1 MATLLLSAAGAA
13 LGGSFGGS
21 FIGLGTAAL
30 GKALGATVGSI
41 IDQRLMGVGSEPV
54 ESGRVER
61 FRVMGSSEGAAIPR
75 VWGRVRLAGQII
87 WSSRFLEHVNSNE
100 VGGKGGGGATV
111 REYSYTVSLA
121 IALCEGPV
129 VRVGRIWA
137 DGQPLEQKGLNWRL
151 HEGTEEQI
159 PDPLIAA
166 IEGAEEA
173 PAYRGTAY
181 IVFDNLDLTPFG
193 NRIPQFN
200 FEVFRRPDVQSK
212 SVPAH
217 PAESI
222 RGVALVPGTGEY
234 ALATEPI
241 SFKRGK
247 GSNTVVNVH
256 NDQGVPDLV
265 ASLAQMKAELPVVTT
280 ASLVVTWF
288 GDDMRA
294 GKCTLR
300 PKVEQSTE
308 DGDKIAW
315 RVSNLSRVTAER
327 VSLLDGR
334 PIFGGT
340 PDDTTV
346 VQAIR
351 HMRNIGVEV
360 MFYPFILMDILAGNG
375 LADPWSDAT
384 SQPVIPWRGRITLD
398 TAPGRAGS
406 QDGTTAAESEIGLFV
421 GSARPSDFAVEEG
434 RVVYKGPAEWSYR
447 RFILHYAHLC
457 ALAGGVKAFCIG
469 SELRS
474 LTQVRDGRT
483 SYPFVR
489 ALCALAAD
497 VRAIL
502 GPDCKIGYAAD
513 WSEYFGHHPAD
524 GSNDVIFHLDP
535 LWAHPD
541 IDFVGIDNYMPLSDW
556 RNGSSHADAHAESI
570 FNLEYLRSNV
580 AGGEGFDWFYSSD
593 AAREAQSRTPIVDG
607 GYGEH
612 WVFRYKDIRSW
623 WSQTHVNRVGGIRG
637 DQATDWVPQSKP
649 IWFTELGCP
658 AVDKGTNQPNVF
670 HDPKSSESFL
680 PYFSNGGQD
689 TFIQTRYLQATYAHW
704 GDPLNNPV
712 STVYAAPMVDLAS
725 AYVWA
730 WDTRPW
736 PDFPARLETWLDGTN
751 YALGHWLNGRTSLA
765 PLAQVVAEISEQSD
779 MSGIDVSGLHGQL
792 TGYSLDAISSGRQA
806 IQPLMVS
813 YGFDGFSFDGNVV
826 FRNRNGRAVRRIFG
840 DGCVVTGNEAVVA
853 RSRSPWAE
861 LPSSVTFGY
870 VDADRDYAASAVSAA
885 LPDFASSNSSQSSQ
899 PVVLSANEAQ
909 SIAERWLSESLA
921 ARDTVEFALP
931 LSDIDVTAG
940 DVITLAVNGSE
951 SPFRV
956 DRVEEQGLR
965 RISAVRVDAGV
976 YGNPVPPSVVS
987 SRRSI
992 PAVGATYA
1000 EFLDL
1005 PLLKGDEVP
1014 YAPHVAVS
1022 QKPWMGAVAI
1032 YSASEDHGYT
1042 LNTEVTKPAVV
1053 GDIMSG
1059 LVAGQAGLWLNASL
1073 RVKIASGTLQSRSEL
1088 DVLNGANV
1096 AAIRAPGSS
1105 DWEIIQYRS
1114 AVLVSP
1120 LEYEL
1125 SGILRGQAGTDSFA
1139 SGPIAPGWDFVLLD
1153 QSVKQIELA
1162 SAARDLERHYRYG
1175 PSRLPYNDP
1184 AFTHVAMAFEG
1195 VGLRPYA
1202 PVHLHAE
1209 RNASGHVVLTWIR
1222 RSRID
1227 GDSWQGTDIP
1237 LGEDRELYHVR
1248 ILKGDTLVREESV
1261 SSPTLRYS
1269 QESWIADGSPQPL
1282 AFEVAQV
1289 SDRFGPGPY
1298 RRIVL

>member
-13 LGGSFGGS
+13 LGGGFGGS

-30 GKALGATVGSI
+30 GKALGATAGSI

-75 VWGRVRLAGQII
+75 AWGRVRLAGQII
-87 WSSRFLEHVNSNE
+87 WSSRFLEHVSNNE

-111 REYSYTVSLA
+111 REFSYTVSLA

-129 VRVGRIWA
+129 VRIGRIWA
-137 DGQPLEQKGLNWRL
+137 DGQPLEQKSLNWRL

-173 PAYRGTAY
+173 PTYRGTAY
-181 IVFDNLDLTPFG
+181 VVFDNLDLTSFG

-200 FEVFRRPDVQSK
+200 FEVFRRPEVQGTN
-212 SVPAH
+212 VPAH

-241 SFKRGK
+241 SFQRGK
-247 GSNTVVNVH
+247 GENTVVNVH
-256 NDQGVPDLV
+256 NDQGVPDIV
-265 ASLAQMKAELPVVTT
+265 ASLAQMKAELPAVGT

-288 GDDMRA
+288 GNDMRA

-300 PKVEQSTE
+300 PKVEQSIE

-315 RVSNLSRVTAER
+315 RVSNLNRVGAER

-340 PDDTTV
+340 PDDTSV
-346 VQAIR
+346 IQAIR
-351 HMRNIGVEV
+351 HMRDIGVEV
-360 MFYPFILMDILAGNG
+360 MFYPFILMDILAENG
-375 LADPWSDAT
+375 LADPWSNAS

-398 TAPGRAGS
+398 VAPGRAGS
-406 QDGTTAAESEIGLFV
+406 QDGTTAAASEIGLFL
-421 GSARPSDFAVEEG
+421 GSARPGDFVVEEG
-434 RVVYKGPAEWSYR
+434 RVAYKGPAEWSYR

-469 SELRS
+469 SELRG

-489 ALCALAAD
+489 ALCALASDA
-497 VRAIL
+497 RAIL

-524 GSNDVIFHLDP
+524 GSKDVIFHLDP
-535 LWAHPD
+535 LWAHSD

-556 RNGSSHADAHAESI
+556 RDGNSHADAYADSI
-570 FNLEYLRSNV
+570 FDLDYLRSNV
-580 AGGEGFDWFYSSD
+580 AGGEGFDWFYESD
-593 AAREAQSRTPIVDG
+593 AARKIQSRTPIVDS

-612 WVFRYKDIRSW
+612 WVFRYKDIRNW
-623 WSQTHVNRVGGIRG
+623 WSQRHVNRIGGIRG
-637 DQATDWVPQSKP
+637 GQPTDWVPQSKP

-670 HDPKSSESFL
+670 YDPKSSESFL

-689 TFIQTRYLQATYAHW
+689 AFIQTRYLQATYAHW
-704 GDPLNNPV
+704 SDASNNPV
-712 STVYAAPMVDLAS
+712 SSIYSGPMVDLAS
-725 AYVWA
+725 ACVWA

-736 PDFPARLETWLDGTN
+736 PDFPVRLETWVDGTN
-751 YALGHWLNGRTSLA
+751 YALGHWLNGRTSSA
-765 PLAQVVAEISEQSD
+765 PLAQVVAEISERSGLTGINVSD
-779 MSGIDVSGLHGQL
+779 LHGQL
-792 TGYSLDAISSGRQA
+792 TGYTLDAIASGRQA

-813 YGFDGFSFDGNVV
+813 YGFDGFAFDGNVV
-826 FRNRNGRAVRRIFG
+826 FRNRSGRVVRQISG
-840 DGCVVTGNEAVVA
+840 DECVLVGNEPVVA
-853 RSRSPWAE
+853 RSRAPWAE
-861 LPSSVTFGY
+861 LPTSVTFGY

-885 LPDFASSNSSQSSQ
+885 LPDFTSANSSQSSQ
-899 PVVLSANEAQ
+899 PVVLSVSEAQ

-921 ARDTVEFALP
+921 ARDTVEFTLP

-940 DVITLAVNGSE
+940 DVIELEVNGSA
-951 SPFRV
+951 STIRV
-956 DRVEEQGLR
+956 DRVEEQGQR

-976 YGNPVPPSVVS
+976 YGNPVQPSLVL

-992 PAVGATYA
+992 SAVGAVYA

-1005 PLLKGDEVP
+1005 PLLRGDEVP
-1014 YAPHVAVS
+1014 HAPHVAVS
-1022 QKPWMGAVAI
+1022 QKPWRGAIAV
-1032 YSASEDHGYT
+1032 YSANDDYGYG
-1042 LNTEVTKPAVV
+1042 LNVEVTKPAVV
-1053 GDIMSG
+1053 GDVLSG
-1059 LVAGQAGLWLNASL
+1059 LVAGQAGVWINASL
-1073 RVKIASGTLQSRSEL
+1073 RVKITSGSLQSRSEL

-1096 AAIRAPGSS
+1096 AAVRAPAGPH
-1105 DWEIIQYRS
+1105 WEIIQFCS

-1120 LEYEL
+1120 REYEL

-1139 SGPIAPGWDFVLLD
+1139 ILPIAAGWDFVLLD

-1175 PSRLPYNDP
+1175 PARLPYNDP
-1184 AFTHVAMAFEG
+1184 AFTHVTKSFAG

-1202 PVHLHAE
+1202 PVHLRAE
-1209 RNASGHVVLTWIR
+1209 RNTSGDIALTWIR

-1248 ILKGDTLVREESV
+1248 VLSGDSLIREESV
-1261 SSPTLRYS
+1261 FSPALRYS
-1269 QESWIADGSPQPL
+1269 QESWIADGSPRAL

>member
-13 LGGSFGGS
+13 LGGGFGGS

-41 IDQRLMGVGSEPV
+41 IDQRLMGVGAEPV

-121 IALCEGPV
+121 IALCEGQV
-129 VRVGRIWA
+129 VRIGRIWA
-137 DGQPLEQKGLNWRL
+137 DGQPLEQKSLNWRL
-151 HEGTEEQI
+151 HHGTEEQI

-166 IEGAEEA
+166 IEGADEA
-173 PAYRGTAY
+173 PTYRGTAY
-181 IVFDNLDLTPFG
+181 VVFDNLDLTPFG

-200 FEVFRRPDVQSK
+200 FEVFRRPNVHSTE
-212 SVPAH
+212 VPIH

-247 GSNTVVNVH
+247 GENTVVNVH
-256 NDQGVPDLV
+256 NDQGIPDFV
-265 ASLAQMKAELPVVTT
+265 ASLAQMQEELPAVRT

-288 GDDMRA
+288 GNDMRA

-300 PKVEQSTE
+300 PKVEQSSE

-315 RVSNLSRVTAER
+315 RVSNLNRVTAER
-327 VSLLDGR
+327 VGILDGR

-351 HMRNIGVEV
+351 HMRSIGVGV
-360 MFYPFILMDILAGNG
+360 MFYPFILMDILASNG
-375 LADPWSDAT
+375 LADPWSDAGD
-384 SQPVIPWRGRITLD
+384 QPVIPWRGRITLD
-398 TAPGRAGS
+398 AAPGRAGS
-406 QDGTTAAESEIGLFV
+406 QDGKAAAVTEIKRFV
-421 GSARPSDFAVEEG
+421 GSARPSDFLIEEG
-434 RVVYKGPAEWSYR
+434 RIEYRGPNEWSYR

-457 ALAGGVKAFCIG
+457 ALAGGVRAFCIG

-474 LTQVRDGRT
+474 LTQIRDGRT

-489 ALCALAAD
+489 ELCALASD
-497 VRAIL
+497 VRSIL
-502 GPDCKIGYAAD
+502 GPECKIGYAAD
-513 WSEYFGHHPAD
+513 WSEYFGHHPTD

-535 LWAHPD
+535 LWSHPD

-556 RNGSSHADAHAESI
+556 RSGPNHADADAESI
-570 FNLEYLRSNV
+570 FDLGYLRSNV
-580 AGGEGFDWFYSSD
+580 AGGEGFDWFYESD
-593 AAREAQSRTPIVDG
+593 AARKIQNRTSIVDT

-623 WSQTHVNRVGGIRG
+623 WAHPHVNRIGGVRG
-637 DQATDWVPQSKP
+637 EHATAWVPQSKP

-704 GDPLNNPV
+704 SDAVNNPV
-712 STVYAAPMVDLAS
+712 STVYSGPMVDLGS

-736 PDFPARLETWLDGTN
+736 PDFPTRLETWVDGSN

-765 PLAQVVAEISEQSD
+765 PLAHVVAEISEQSD
-779 MSGIDVSGLHGQL
+779 LRDVRVSSLHGQL
-792 TGYSLDAISSGRQA
+792 TGYSVDVVASGRQA

-813 YGFDGFSFDGNVV
+813 YGFDGFAFDGSIV
-826 FRNRNGRAVRRIFG
+826 FQNRSGRVDRRISG
-840 DGCVVTGNEAVVA
+840 DDCAKSGNDPSVV
-853 RSRSPWAE
+853 RSRAPWAE
-861 LPSSVTFGY
+861 LPASVTFGY
-870 VDADRDYAASAVSAA
+870 VDADRDYSASAVSAS
-885 LPDFASSNSSQSSQ
+885 LPDRTSYNKSQSSQ
-899 PVVLSANEAQ
+899 PIVLSINEAQ

-931 LSDIDVTAG
+931 LSDIDLTAG
-940 DVITLAVNGSE
+940 DVVELTANGS
-951 SPFRV
+951 SCTVRI
-956 DRVEEQGLR
+956 DRIEEQGVR
-965 RISAVRVDAGV
+965 RISAVRVDSGV
-976 YGNPVPPSVVS
+976 YDNPVLPSIIA

-992 PAVGATYA
+992 PAVGTTYA

-1005 PLLKGDEVP
+1005 PLLRGDEVP

-1022 QKPWMGAVAI
+1022 QKPWKGAIAI
-1032 YSASEDHGYT
+1032 YSANEDYGYG
-1042 LNTEVTKPAVV
+1042 LNIEVPKPAVI
-1053 GDIMSG
+1053 GDVMSG
-1059 LVAGQAGLWLNASL
+1059 LVASQAGLWINAPL
-1073 RVKIASGTLQSRSEL
+1073 RVRITSGTLQSRSEQ

-1096 AAIRAPGSS
+1096 AAIRSPTGSE
-1105 DWEIIQYRS
+1105 WEIIQFRS

-1139 SGPIAPGWDFVLLD
+1139 GVPISAGWDFVLLD

-1162 SAARDLERHYRYG
+1162 PAARNLERHYRYG
-1175 PSRLPYNDP
+1175 PARLPYND
-1184 AFTHVAMAFEG
+1184 ASFTHVTRSFAGA
-1195 VGLRPYA
+1195 GLRPYA
-1202 PVHLHAE
+1202 PVHLRAD
-1209 RNASGHVVLTWIR
+1209 RNGAGDIVLTWIR

-1227 GDSWQGTDIP
+1227 GDSWQGADIP
-1237 LGEDRELYHVR
+1237 LGEEREVYHVR
-1248 ILKGDTLVREESV
+1248 VLSGDALLREESV
-1261 SSPTLRYS
+1261 SSPALHYL
-1269 QESWIADGSPQPL
+1269 QESWIKDGSPYPL